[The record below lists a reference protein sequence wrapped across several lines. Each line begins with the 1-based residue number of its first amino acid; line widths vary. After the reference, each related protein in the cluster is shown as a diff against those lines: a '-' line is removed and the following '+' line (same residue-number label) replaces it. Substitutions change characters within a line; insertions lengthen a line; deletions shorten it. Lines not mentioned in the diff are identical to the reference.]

1 MKKKI
6 CIALIV
12 IIILLSICIPIRKG
26 RYVYIDTKNNK
37 MTTTTYR
44 AYYNIYGMKIYKVLI
59 DYNEY

>member
-12 IIILLSICIPIRKG
+12 IIILLSIFVPIRKG

-44 AYYNIYGMKIYKVLI
+44 AYYNIYGIKIYKVLI